1 GKQQNLN
8 TDKCRSQKPII
19 TFFLIHQFSD
29 GHTTALQLIENMGF
43 DVGQRYIE
51 KLTKNSPRFLSELEI
66 VKFICKGFWS
76 SLFRKDISSLKTN
89 NTDVYVLTDSA
100 FPFLCRIEPSQQ
112 YNPIVEMILA
122 FPCGLLRGA
131 LSSLG
136 LCCIVNADVINLPS
150 CQFTVRVLPRS
161 KSSGM

>member
-1 GKQQNLN
+1 MRVHLFISYL
-8 TDKCRSQKPII
+8 DFEHPW
-19 TFFLIHQFSD
+19 
-29 GHTTALQLIENMGF
+29 
-43 DVGQRYIE
+43 
-51 KLTKNSPRFLSELEI
+51 PI
-66 VKFICKGFWS
+66 VK
-76 SLFRKDISSLKTN
+76 
-89 NTDVYVLTDSA
+89 DVYVLTDSA